1 MDRELLTV
9 LIVDDEEPLR
19 QELRS
24 FPWGDYG
31 AELAGEA
38 ENGEE
43 ALELCGRIR
52 PDVIVTDITMP
63 RMDGLELVRQV
74 REQGLP
80 VQVILLTCH
89 SEFGYAREAL
99 KLGALEYLVKVSL
112 DEEDLGQ
119 ALGRAR
125 EALAREQARRRS
137 ESGQR
142 RAELSRLLVRALAG
156 PEPGDAG
163 TAGVPSPVGYP
174 LSAARLLC
182 LAGKGSRLQVL
193 HELQEELAQL
203 TLGRTADS
211 RYAGVDWAPLS
222 ESELLLFLGPDAG
235 GAAEDGREGAAALLC
250 GLVDRLEARLE
261 RERPQTA
268 GRVRLFALLKG
279 PAASP
284 EELLAAVRETERAA
298 FHCFYEENSRVVHD
312 GAPGKPSPA
321 VSSPRSPAALAS
333 MEAEWR
339 EATRDP
345 ARLASYLQEV
355 WVPWAKGSGME
366 PAELKRWVCR
376 RWEESLPAP
385 LDPEKKAAVLEG
397 LTAAESL
404 TGLVRLLVQSGEVT
418 GGGRPKIRREVQQ
431 AQALIRQ
438 KLAEPITLT
447 TIAGEVGLSPSY
459 LSRLFREEAG
469 EPFNEYVTRVR
480 IDRAVELL
488 QSAPLKV
495 YEVAEQVGIPSYRYF
510 SQLFRSRTGVSPTE
524 YKRS

>member
-24 FPWGDYG
+24 FPWEAYG

-43 ALELCGRIR
+43 ALELCSRIR

-63 RMDGLELVRQV
+63 LMDGLELVRRV
-74 REQGLP
+74 REQGMP
-80 VQVILLTCH
+80 AQVILLTCH

-125 EALAREQARRRS
+125 EEIRREQARRRS

-142 RAELSRLLVRALAG
+142 RAELSRLLVRALAA
-156 PEPGDAG
+156 PQTGDAG
-163 TAGVPSPVGYP
+163 PDGVPSPVGYP
-174 LSAARLLC
+174 LCAARLLIF
-182 LAGKGSRLQVL
+182 AVKNSRLQVL

-211 RYAGVDWAPLS
+211 RYAAVDWAPLS
-222 ESELLLFLGPDAG
+222 ESELLLFLGPAAG
-235 GAAEDGREGAAALLC
+235 GGDSSREEAAALLC
-250 GLVDRLEARLE
+250 GLLDRLEARVE
-261 RERPQTA
+261 RELPQTA

-279 PAASP
+279 PAGKP
-284 EELLAAVRETERAA
+284 GELLTAVRATEQAA
-298 FHCFYEENSRVVHD
+298 LCSFYEENRRVIH
-312 GAPGKPSPA
+312 GAIGDLSLPA
-321 VSSPRSPAALAS
+321 LSSPGPAALHA
-333 MEAEWR
+333 MEDKWR
-339 EATRDP
+339 EAARDP
-345 ARLASYLQEV
+345 ERLGAFLQEE
-355 WVPWAKGSGME
+355 WIPWARSSAME
-366 PAELKRWVCR
+366 PAELKRRVCR
-376 RWEESLPAP
+376 RWEDTLPASM
-385 LDPEKKAAVLEG
+385 DPEQKAVVLER
-397 LTAAESL
+397 LQAAESL
-404 TGLVRLLVQSGEVT
+404 SELARLLLRSREKSGD
-418 GGGRPKIRREVQQ
+418 GRPRIRREVQQ

-438 KLAEPITLT
+438 KLADPITLT
-447 TIAGEVGLSPSY
+447 SIAQEVGLSPSY

-480 IDRAVELL
+480 IDRAAELL

-524 YKRS
+524 YKRN